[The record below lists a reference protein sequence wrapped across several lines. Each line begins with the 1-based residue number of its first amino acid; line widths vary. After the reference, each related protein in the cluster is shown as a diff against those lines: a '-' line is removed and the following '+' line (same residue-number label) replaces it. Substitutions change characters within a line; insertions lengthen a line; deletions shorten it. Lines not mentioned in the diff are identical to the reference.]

1 MCGIAGIAFA
11 DRARPADRAVLRRM
25 ADALSHRGP
34 DGEGFHTGAGVG
46 LGFRRLA
53 IVDLVTGD
61 QPIGNEDRSVTAVC
75 NGQIYNHA
83 ALRARLAAAGHR
95 FATASDAEVIV
106 HLYEDAGDAFVDALQ
121 GMFALA
127 IWDAKRTR
135 LVLAR
140 DRLGIKP
147 LHYAITRDALLF
159 GSEQKAILA
168 SGEIGVEPDFTAMRE
183 LLTHGRV
190 GSPRTLVAAIRSLPA
205 GHLMTWSGGRVE
217 TRRYWDATFPARE
230 AYDRRRSA
238 DDWADELRARLEGA
252 VRAHLQGDV
261 PIGAWLSGGIDSSA
275 VAALASRHVD
285 GRIPTFTMRLDDPR
299 DDELAHAHSL
309 DTWPAYRLDGHPVV
323 CGPADFAAMPDV
335 VRASEGSLLATTG
348 IGQHR
353 VARESA
359 RHVKVVL
366 SGEGADE
373 TLGGYSW
380 YRTLSWLA
388 PLFLLPRALR
398 GALARVPPIARRW
411 PGAAHTLAGPRDMGF
426 DRYSRSVTHLPSQRI
441 AERVA
446 TPQALAA
453 MRAGADANPDELPL
467 PPDFIRWHPFARMQ
481 YLDLRHRMGDG
492 VVASLDRASMAHS
505 IEARV
510 PFLDHELVEF
520 CARIPPDVKL
530 RNGIEKHVLRR
541 AMTNVLP
548 DEIAQRPK
556 FAMHVPV
563 GRWLRGPLPEF
574 AREALSAASLR
585 ASGYFVPG
593 AVEELLGRH
602 RAGREDCG
610 QAISAVLTVELWDR
624 LFRRPRT
631 PADA

>member
-1 MCGIAGIAFA
+1 
-11 DRARPADRAVLRRM
+11 
-25 ADALSHRGP
+25 
-34 DGEGFHTGAGVG
+34 
-46 LGFRRLA
+46 
-53 IVDLVTGD
+53 
-61 QPIGNEDRSVTAVC
+61 
-75 NGQIYNHA
+75 
-83 ALRARLAAAGHR
+83 
-95 FATASDAEVIV
+95 
-106 HLYEDAGDAFVDALQ
+106 
-121 GMFALA
+121 
-127 IWDAKRTR
+127 
-135 LVLAR
+135 
-140 DRLGIKP
+140 
-147 LHYAITRDALLF
+147 
-159 GSEQKAILA
+159 
-168 SGEIGVEPDFTAMRE
+168 
-183 LLTHGRV
+183 
-190 GSPRTLVAAIRSLPA
+190 
-205 GHLMTWSGGRVE
+205 
-217 TRRYWDATFPARE
+217 
-230 AYDRRRSA
+230 
-238 DDWADELRARLEGA
+238 
-252 VRAHLQGDV
+252 
-261 PIGAWLSGGIDSSA
+261 
-275 VAALASRHVD
+275 
-285 GRIPTFTMRLDDPR
+285 
-299 DDELAHAHSL
+299 
-309 DTWPAYRLDGHPVV
+309 
-323 CGPADFAAMPDV
+323 
-335 VRASEGSLLATTG
+335 
-348 IGQHR
+348 
-353 VARESA
+353 
-359 RHVKVVL
+359 
-366 SGEGADE
+366 
-373 TLGGYSW
+373 
-380 YRTLSWLA
+380 
-388 PLFLLPRALR
+388 
-398 GALARVPPIARRW
+398 
-411 PGAAHTLAGPRDMGF
+411 MGF

-453 MRAGADANPDELPL
+453 MQGGADANPDELPL